1 VLRLIPKIIALTLA
15 LTLVV
20 VGGILVALPRLVN
33 TEEFRTALRE
43 SALEALGAPIEWS
56 AL

>member
-1 VLRLIPKIIALTLA
+1 MLRLIPKIIALTLA

-43 SALEALGAPIEWS
+43 SALELSLIHI
-56 AL
+56 